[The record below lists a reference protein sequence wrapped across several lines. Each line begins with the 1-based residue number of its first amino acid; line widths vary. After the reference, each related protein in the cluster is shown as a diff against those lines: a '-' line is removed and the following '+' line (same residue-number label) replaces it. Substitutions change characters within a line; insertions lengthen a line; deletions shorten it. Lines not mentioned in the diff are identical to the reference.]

1 MDDEATEP
9 EKITEDVKTVDNKK
23 DEVADMPVKQSNLRK
38 LVTDGKLSD
47 RLKAER
53 TSLKGN
59 LSEMKARVSGT
70 PAGRDAVDKAKGKDQ
85 IL

>member
-1 MDDEATEP
+1 MDEETQEAEP
-9 EKITEDVKTVDNKK
+9 E
-23 DEVADMPVKQSNLRK
+23 RK
-38 LVTDGKLSD
+38 LAD
-47 RLKAER
+47 RPAER
-53 TSLKGN
+53 ISLKGK

>member
-1 MDDEATEP
+1 MDDEAAEP
-9 EKITEDVKTVDNKK
+9 EKQQEIVKTVDNKR
-23 DEVADMPVKQSNLRK
+23 DEVADMPAKQSNLGK
-38 LVTDGKLSD
+38 TAMGGKLSD
-47 RLKAER
+47 RPAER
-53 TSLKGN
+53 TSLKGK